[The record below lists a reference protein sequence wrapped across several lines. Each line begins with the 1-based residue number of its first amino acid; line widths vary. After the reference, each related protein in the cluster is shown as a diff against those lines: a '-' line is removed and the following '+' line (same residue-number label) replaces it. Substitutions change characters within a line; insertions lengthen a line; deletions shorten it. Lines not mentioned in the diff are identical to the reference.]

1 MKVFSPPV
9 ARRSSAPLVALG
21 LVLLGAPVPASAAG
35 CSGVTVVVDFGS
47 LGGGV
52 RTGCAPGDPASGL
65 AALGGAGFAFDLAS
79 RQPGFVCRINGAPAS
94 DPCVNAAP
102 NTAYWSYWHG
112 TPGGSWSYSSAGAS
126 GYDPKPGSVEGWA
139 FGAGGQPGIAA
150 PAPEPQPE
158 PQPQPQPQPG
168 QPAPNQPGAG
178 QPGANQPGANQPGA
192 AQPGAEQPTGQ
203 PGGTS
208 AVEPTPVP
216 GDSTTPSPTSAASE
230 TGQPT
235 SPGAASASVVPT
247 AGRSSGGGGV
257 PVGLIVGIG
266 VMAAL
271 GAASWWVARRRAES
285 AGGSGS

>member
-1 MKVFSPPV
+1 MKAF
-9 ARRSSAPLVALG
+9 APLVALG
-21 LVLLGAPVPASAAG
+21 LALLGAPAPASAAG

-112 TPGGSWSYSSAGAS
+112 APGGSWSYSSAGAS
-126 GYDPKPGSVEGWA
+126 GYDPAPGSVEGWA
-139 FGAGGQPGIAA
+139 FGAGGQPGIAPPA
-150 PAPEPQPE
+150 PA
-158 PQPQPQPQPG
+158 PQPQPQPQPVPPVQPAPN
-168 QPAPNQPGAG
+168 QPAPNQPGAAQPTSTG
-178 QPGANQPGANQPGA
+178 QPGAGQPG
-192 AQPGAEQPTGQ
+192 TGQ
-203 PGGTS
+203 PS
-208 AVEPTPVP
+208 ATGQSDAPAQP
-216 GDSTTPSPTSAASE
+216 STGESVAPTSAGES
-230 TGQPT
+230 GQPSAT
-235 SPGAASASVVPT
+235 SSSAGVVPT
-247 AGRSSGGGGV
+247 AGQSPDGGGV
-257 PVGLIVGIG
+257 PVGLIVGVG

-285 AGGSGS
+285 GS